1 MSDQSA
7 EPHGAPTSVRVVIAS
22 VAVLLLL
29 ASLDQTI
36 VSTALPTIVADLGG
50 VEHLS
55 WVVTAYLLSSTVVA
69 PIYGKLGDL
78 YGRRIV
84 VISAIALFL
93 FGSALSGLAQSMLFL
108 IIARTIQGFGG
119 GGLFVLAL
127 SIIGDVIPPRE
138 RGRIQGVFA
147 GVFSLSSVAGPLLG
161 GWFVDNLSWHWIFY
175 INLPLGIV
183 ALFGFALA
191 FKAHPDKVKH
201 DVDYLGA
208 VLMMASLGALVLFTS
223 LGGRTLPWES
233 PFILVLIAVA
243 VIGFVGFIYVE
254 ARAREPILPLQ
265 LFKLRGFTV
274 LSMVGFVMGVAML
287 GTVTFVPLYLQIARG
302 VSPTASGL
310 QMLPMIV
317 GILIASTTSGQ
328 LITRTGHY
336 RWIPVVGMAIL
347 TGALLLLSTL
357 SADTSF
363 VVMSAMFA
371 FTGLGL
377 GASMPVVTTAIQNA
391 APRQMLGAATASSIL
406 FRQVGGSLGVA
417 LFGALF
423 ASQLAA
429 NLPNAPGT
437 GDLMGEISPQMLNT
451 LPPELHQAA
460 TLAVIQALHPVFL
473 TGAAVAAFG
482 FVLSLFLKEVP
493 LQSRADQGASDRK
506 AEDSDGVDSAVRVA
520 EAP

>member
-1 MSDQSA
+1 MTSTNTDA
-7 EPHGAPTSVRVVIAS
+7 HGTPSSVGVVIAS

-50 VEHLS
+50 IDHLS

-84 VISAIALFL
+84 VISAIVLFL

-127 SIIGDVIPPRE
+127 SIIGDVIPPRD
-138 RGRIQGVFA
+138 RGKIQGVFA

-183 ALFGFALA
+183 ALFGFAIA
-191 FKAHPDKVKH
+191 FKAHPRTVSH
-201 DVDYLGA
+201 DIDFAGA
-208 VLMMASLGALVLFTS
+208 ILMMASLGALVLFTS
-223 LGGRTLPWES
+223 LGGRTLAWTS
-233 PFILVLIAVA
+233 PGILLMIVIAVFGLA
-243 VIGFVGFIYVE
+243 GFIYVE

-265 LFKLRGFTV
+265 LFRINVFTV
-274 LSMVGFVMGVAML
+274 LSLVGFVMGVAMM
-287 GTVTFVPLYLQIARG
+287 GTVTFVPLYLQVARG
-302 VSPTASGL
+302 ISPTVSGL
-310 QMLPMIV
+310 QMLPMIL
-317 GILIASTTSGQ
+317 GILLSSMVSGQ

-336 RWIPVVGMAIL
+336 RWIPVIGMAIL
-347 TGALLLLSTL
+347 VAGMLSLSTL
-357 SADTSF
+357 APDTSYP
-363 VVMSAMFA
+363 VVGAIFL

-377 GASMPVVTTAIQNA
+377 GSIMPVVTTAIQNA
-391 APRQMLGAATASSIL
+391 APREMLGAATAASIL
-406 FRQVGGSLGVA
+406 FRQIGGSLGVA

-423 ASQLAA
+423 ASQLAST
-429 NLPNAPGT
+429 LPPMPGG
-437 GDLMGEISPQMLNT
+437 GDLMGEISPQMLEK
-451 LPPELHQAA
+451 LPPEMHV
-460 TLAVIQALHPVFL
+460 AVSTAVVQALHPVFL
-473 TGAAVAAFG
+473 IGALVAAFG
-482 FVLSLFLKEVP
+482 FVLALFLKEVP
-493 LQSRADQGASDRK
+493 LRRNADEE
-506 AEDSDGVDSAVRVA
+506 AETA
-520 EAP
+520 EGSPAAG